1 MAAVTP
7 WRRAAGVVAGE
18 RAPRGFSL
26 VEVLVVIG
34 ILGILT
40 ALLLPA
46 LQAARESARETS
58 CANNLKQI
66 GVAMAGHESAT
77 GAFPAGILASA
88 WRSGATEP
96 NMAQA
101 LTGPV
106 AKFGFYSWAYFLHE
120 LLPRI
125 EEQAY
130 YDGLRGPLFRVLPID
145 APGQTA
151 AGITRDYS
159 VVNGRIIQPLLCPSD
174 QQASGL
180 WMTPTTPTA
189 WANSGGVRLAK
200 SNYLGIFSGTNV
212 EESIS
217 LVSGTANGWVDQP
230 VRPLRPRSATFDRRA
245 VFGFGQGTTSQAIKD
260 GLANTMAVAEYLRG
274 ASDRDGRGA
283 FWVNDAGMQMMHA
296 TNAPNTITADRL
308 HQTRISSV
316 TQLANDWGCYS
327 TNSPNNVSRL
337 NLPCT
342 AGNQTSTGGRV
353 GIDGFAASRSR
364 HPGGVNVLF
373 CDGSVRFID
382 DSIESRTTAPNYGT
396 WQKLAWIDDGQTV
409 TPP

>member
-1 MAAVTP
+1 MMAAVTP

-18 RAPRGFSL
+18 RVRSGFSL

-46 LQAARESARETS
+46 LQAARESARETR

-88 WRSGATEP
+88 WRSGATESSST
-96 NMAQA
+96 A
-101 LTGPV
+101 LTGPI
-106 AKFGFYSWAYFLHE
+106 AKFNFYYWSYFLHE
-120 LLPRI
+120 LLARLD
-125 EEQAY
+125 EQAY
-130 YDGLRGPLFRVLPID
+130 YDGLRGPLFRILPID
-145 APGQTA
+145 AAGRTA
-151 AGITRDYS
+151 AGITSDYS

-180 WMTPTTPTA
+180 WMTPTTPSA
-189 WANSGGVRLAK
+189 WANSGGLRLAK

-217 LVSGTANGWVDQP
+217 LVSGTTSGWVDQL
-230 VRPLRPRSATFDRRA
+230 VRPLPPRSATFDRRA

-283 FWVNDAGMQMMHA
+283 FWVNDAAMQMVHA
-296 TNAPNTITADRL
+296 TNAPNPITADRL
-308 HQTRISSV
+308 HQSRIGSV
-316 TQLANDWGCYS
+316 TLLASDWGCYS
-327 TNSPNNVSRL
+327 TNSPNNLSRL

-342 AGNQTSTGGRV
+342 AGNQTSSRV

-373 CDGSVRFID
+373 CDGSVRFVD
-382 DSIESRTTAPNYGT
+382 DSIESTATSPYGA
-396 WQKLAWIDDGQTV
+396 WQRLAWIDDGRTV